1 MERKNRAKSIWENDL
16 RVYLVSLN
24 NNARINLYYRQ
35 QNWEDLISSLRKIIT
50 TKSKNTFLS
59 QENNKLLLQ
68 QRIEWLLWYS
78 LSSQFILEYVLNSLV
93 CFFFFNISDS
103 KIFSRS
109 GPLENGYAERAA
121 AQPLFLTLSYFVFVL
136 LLWSP
141 PENRNTVLG
150 LNQLTWLSLLRGFLN
165 TFLWN
170 WVFSLRCVPM
180 TSDLV
185 EFFLDQ
191 FFDHIFSYVFLWKCF

>member
-93 CFFFFNISDS
+93 FFFPPLLLKLIYVTNMIQLISS
-103 KIFSRS
+103 
-109 GPLENGYAERAA
+109 PC
-121 AQPLFLTLSYFVFVL
+121 TLVYSVL
-136 LLWSP
+136 LNEL
-141 PENRNTVLG
+141 
-150 LNQLTWLSLLRGFLN
+150 
-165 TFLWN
+165 
-170 WVFSLRCVPM
+170 
-180 TSDLV
+180 
-185 EFFLDQ
+185 
-191 FFDHIFSYVFLWKCF
+191 YV